1 MNSFSFLNFFEAFLH
16 LNFLLLILCA
26 VFLFVCLLRIP
37 SVFVLRLLFFRVHVF
52 LARSYPFIA
61 FPFALVVP
69 APEGG
74 GSLGLMVLFLEMLE
88 EQLQNNTN
96 FEVVHA
102 HLGLFIKVN
111 DEHCEN

>member
-1 MNSFSFLNFFEAFLH
+1 M
-16 LNFLLLILCA
+16 LILCA
-26 VFLFVCLLRIP
+26 VFLFVLDMLVKD